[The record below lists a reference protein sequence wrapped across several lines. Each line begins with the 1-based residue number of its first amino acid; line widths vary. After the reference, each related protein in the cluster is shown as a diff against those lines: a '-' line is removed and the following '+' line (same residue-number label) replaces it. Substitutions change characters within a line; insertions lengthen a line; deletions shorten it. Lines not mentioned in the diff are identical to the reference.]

1 MRNNYEA
8 FQEAGAEIVALAV
21 ASLSSVE
28 RNVVNLLNLP
38 YPVLADPDHQV
49 SEDYG
54 VYNVLGDGL
63 AAPAVFVI
71 DTDGEILWSHVGSGP
86 SDRPSANTILKNL
99 P

>member
-1 MRNNYEA
+1 MHNNYET

-21 ASLSSVE
+21 ASLSTVE
-28 RNVVNLLNLP
+28 RNVLNALNVP
-38 YPVLADPDHQV
+38 YPVLADPDHEV
-49 SEDYG
+49 TEKYG
-54 VYNVLGDGL
+54 VYNLLGDSL

-86 SDRPSANTILKNL
+86 GDRPSPSLILENL